1 MIKYSMY
8 MENDSFFHRI
18 DPRVK
23 IFISFF
29 ILLTGILFTEADQLF
44 VIFVSVFLMLRFGA
58 KVPVRTF
65 MKYIKPILPIVVIL
79 LVMWPFF
86 ESSGN
91 VLVEFWKIKITDDG
105 ILIGVA
111 MALRILTMIS
121 ATFVL
126 LTTTQQKDII
136 SALTTMGMPYEYGLT
151 LVIALRYIPTLAG
164 MAQTIMDAQRSRGL
178 ELDKGNVMSR
188 IRKYVP
194 ILAPLIVG
202 AIRMAQELAIA
213 IDSRAFGHGKRT
225 YINTIKMSGK
235 DWTVMAL
242 AVALFASMVYL
253 RFWGTPS
260 ELAFF

>member
-1 MIKYSMY
+1 MIKYSMF
-8 MENDSFFHRI
+8 MDHDSFFHRI

-29 ILLTGILFTEADQLF
+29 ILISGILFTRAEHLAI
-44 VIFVSVFLMLRFGA
+44 IFATVFILLRFGA
-58 KVPVRTF
+58 KVPARTF
-65 MKYIKPILPIVVIL
+65 VKYIKPIIPIVIIL
-79 LVMWPFF
+79 LIMWPFF
-86 ESSGN
+86 RTSGN
-91 VLVEFWKIKITDDG
+91 ILVEFWKIKITDDG
-105 ILIGVA
+105 ILIGIA

-121 ATFVL
+121 ATFIL

-136 SALTTMGMPYEYGLT
+136 SALTTMGLPYEYGLT

-178 ELDKGNVMSR
+178 ELDKGNIASR
-188 IRKYVP
+188 IKKYVP

-225 YINTIKMSGK
+225 YINTIHMSGR
-235 DWTVMAL
+235 DWAVMFVSL
-242 AVALFASMVYL
+242 IVFASLIYL
-253 RFWGTPS
+253 RFWGIPFETA
-260 ELAFF
+260 LF

>member
-29 ILLTGILFTEADQLF
+29 ILITGILFTEAAQLL
-44 VIFVSVFLMLRFGA
+44 VIFVSVFLLLIVGA
-58 KVPVRTF
+58 KVPVRAF
-65 MKYIKPILPIVVIL
+65 LKYIKPIIPIVVIL

-86 ESSGN
+86 KSSGN
-91 VLVEFWKIKITDDG
+91 VLVEFWKIKITDEG

-178 ELDKGNVMSR
+178 ELDKGNIMGR

-235 DWTVMAL
+235 DWALMAL
-242 AVALFASMVYL
+242 ALAVFASMVYV
-253 RFWGTPS
+253 RFWGMPT

>member
-8 MENDSFFHRI
+8 MEHDSFFHGI

-23 IFISFF
+23 IFISAF
-29 ILLTGILFTEADQLF
+29 ILLTGIIFSSALQLTLVF
-44 VIFVSVFLMLRFGA
+44 LSVFILLRVGA
-58 KVPVRTF
+58 KVPTRSF
-65 MKYIKPILPIVVIL
+65 IKYIKPIIPIVVIL
-79 LVMWPFF
+79 LLMWPFF
-86 ESSGN
+86 KTSGN
-91 VLVEFWKIKITDDG
+91 VLIEYWKIKITDEG

-111 MALRILTMIS
+111 MAMRILTMIS

-136 SALTTMGMPYEYGLT
+136 SALTRMGLPYEYGLT

-178 ELDKGNVMSR
+178 EMDKGNFFGR
-188 IRKYVP
+188 IKKYVP

-225 YINTIKMSGK
+225 YINTISMKGR
-235 DWTVMAL
+235 DWAILTISIAIFGMLIYVR
-242 AVALFASMVYL
+242 VFGIPV
-253 RFWGTPS
+253 
-260 ELAFF
+260 ELGFY

>member
-8 MENDSFFHRI
+8 IENDSFFHRI

-29 ILLTGILFTEADQLF
+29 ILFSAILFTDAEHLLI
-44 VIFVSVFLMLRFGA
+44 IFIAVFSMLRFGA
-58 KVPVRTF
+58 KVPARTF
-65 MKYIKPILPIVVIL
+65 VKYIKPILPIVVIL

-86 ESSGN
+86 KSSGN
-91 VLVEFWKIKITDDG
+91 VLIEFWKIKITDEG
-105 ILIGVA
+105 ILIGIA

-178 ELDKGNVMSR
+178 ELDKGNFASR

-225 YINTIKMSGK
+225 YINTISMTIK
-235 DWTVMAL
+235 DWVVMAL
-242 AVALFASMVYL
+242 SFGIFATLVYL
-253 RFWGTPS
+253 RLWGLPFGIS
-260 ELAFF
+260 LF